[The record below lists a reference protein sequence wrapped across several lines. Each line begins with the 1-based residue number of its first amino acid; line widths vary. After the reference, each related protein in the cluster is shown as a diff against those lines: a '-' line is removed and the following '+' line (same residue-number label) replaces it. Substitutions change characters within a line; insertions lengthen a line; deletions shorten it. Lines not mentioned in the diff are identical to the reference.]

1 MEEALNKSLYKFD
14 KTIAKDL
21 FYKNDYPWEVLDKIH
36 DFILSEGE
44 KLNPKIYDKLG
55 KDVWIARSAK
65 IVKSVAITGPCIIGE
80 NAELRKSAFIRGDVI
95 IGNNCTVGNST
106 ELKNCILFD
115 NSEVPHFN
123 YVGDSIIGYHVHLSA
138 GVITSNLKIDNKDVN
153 INGKSTHLRKVGSF
167 IGDNVEVG
175 CNTVLNPGT
184 IIKHDSVIYPLLSI
198 RGIIDSNKI
207 VKSMNEIIDKK
218 EPLN

>member
-21 FYKNDYPWEVLDKIH
+21 FYKNDYPWEILDKIH

-55 KDVWIARSAK
+55 NDVWIARSAK

-80 NAELRKSAFIRGDVI
+80 NAELRKSAFIRGNVI
-95 IGNNCTVGNST
+95 IGNNCVVGNST

-123 YVGDSIIGYHVHLSA
+123 YVGDSIIGFMAHLGA
-138 GVITSNLKIDNKDVN
+138 GAICSNLRLDKEEIIIKNEKES
-153 INGKSTHLRKVGSF
+153 IKTGREKVGAF
-167 IGDNVEVG
+167 VGDLAQIG
-175 CNTVLNPGT
+175 CHSVLNPGT
-184 IIKHDSVIYPLLSI
+184 VIGRLAKVYPLNSVSGIIKE
-198 RGIIDSNKI
+198 K
-207 VKSMNEIIDKK
+207 EIIDKNK
-218 EPLN
+218 

>member
-21 FYKNDYPWEVLDKIH
+21 FYKNDYPWEILDKIH

-95 IGNNCTVGNST
+95 IGNNCIVGNST

-123 YVGDSIIGYHVHLSA
+123 YVGDSIIGFMAHLGA
-138 GVITSNLKIDNKDVN
+138 GVICSNQRLDKEEIVIKNEKES
-153 INGKSTHLRKVGSF
+153 IKTGREKAGAFVGDLAQ
-167 IGDNVEVG
+167 IG
-175 CNTVLNPGT
+175 CNSVLNPGT
-184 IIKHDSVIYPLLSI
+184 VIGRLAKVYPLNCVS
-198 RGIIDSNKI
+198 GI
-207 VKSMNEIIDKK
+207 VKEKEIIDKNK
-218 EPLN
+218 